1 MNWEGIMAGQTI
13 FADVDEELATLVTGI
28 AEQEEC
34 QPAEIAGDAVRFY
47 TLLSCEAQDAIRAV
61 ENAGSP
67 EEKHWLANE
76 VTRVLLHAEM
86 EIAHRRNG
94 HTKIKSWHD
103 HM

>member
-1 MNWEGIMAGQTI
+1 MAGQTI

-34 QPAEIAGDAVRFY
+34 QPAEIAGAAVRFD

-67 EEKHWLANE
+67 EEKHGLANE

-103 HM
+103 HV